1 MTRTKNSFVKKVI
14 LVLTAAFV
22 LTESANAQNQNTVCS
37 GFKPN
42 AVKSLIAGISSGN
55 EGLKRDCI
63 YFAAKYNVKE
73 TVDALTAQMKA
84 EKNPRNRVLIAFAL
98 YQLGVDDGIKAVYN
112 TALKDDDV
120 QVRRMCAAL
129 YNEYKNSNRSVV
141 ISK

>member
-1 MTRTKNSFVKKVI
+1 MTRAKNSFVKKAV

-22 LTESANAQNQNTVCS
+22 LTTTASAQNQTTDNA

-63 YFAAKYNVKE
+63 YFAAKYDVKE
-73 TVDALTAQMKA
+73 TISALMDELKT
-84 EKNPRNRVLIAFAL
+84 EKSPRNRILIAFAL
-98 YQLGVDDGIKAVYN
+98 CQLGIDDGIKAVYN
-112 TALKDDDV
+112 AALKDNDA

-129 YNEYKNSNRSVV
+129 FSEYKNSVV
-141 ISK
+141 LLQ